1 MCLQQSKSVLRTASY
16 LHICQGAAY
25 GKIGRM
31 LGGDNKNDL
40 TNENQ
45 PMEDV
50 EAENHV
56 FIVIMHHKQSW
67 WSSQLHFSQT

>member
-1 MCLQQSKSVLRTASY
+1 MCLQRPKSVLRTALY
-16 LHICQGAAY
+16 IHLCIGAAY

-45 PMEDV
+45 PML
-50 EAENHV
+50 ALRMSKLKTT
-56 FIVIMHHKQSW
+56 F
-67 WSSQLHFSQT
+67 L